1 MPKQDEEDEKNYIY
15 RFGYQYRIPQTNI
28 NLYINKK
35 DGRINIKR
43 GNFKYGW
50 DEVENVVYEFIKN
63 EIKKKNLYLKTN
75 LNGNEFIIK

>member
-35 DGRINIKR
+35 DGRITIKR
-43 GNFKYGW
+43 GNFGYGW